1 MMTNSKVI
9 NLAIS
14 VVVGFVFWQLMTVA
28 ADFMPHGSGAARFF
42 SVFGGGGSGY
52 VKLVAYAVFM
62 YGFLDLRDKMRGMT
76 KENEG
81 FSLNLLPVQDQ
92 MVLSPDEVSD
102 IKLSIIALEKRGMM
116 YQIPAFIKKACTQF
130 RNEQSI
136 GDTLRV
142 LETQIST
149 SKEQTEG
156 ELETSRYIIQAIPM
170 LGFIGTIIELSSAIG
185 LAPQAADPKQL
196 SFVTDRLYVA
206 FDTTLVALALTLVL
220 TLIYHSYLEKMD
232 VFYSRAK
239 SYIIDNLVSRIY
251 KG

>member
-1 MMTNSKVI
+1 MITNSKII

-14 VVVGFVFWQLMTVA
+14 IVVGFVFWQLMTVA
-28 ADFMPHGSGAARFF
+28 ADSMPQGSNLFRFF
-42 SVFGGGGSGY
+42 SIFGGGGSGF
-52 VKLVAYAVFM
+52 VKLIAYAVFM
-62 YGFLDLRDKMRGMT
+62 YGVLDLRDKMREMR
-76 KENEG
+76 KENNG
-81 FSLNLLPVQDQ
+81 FNLNILPIQDQ
-92 MVLSPDEVSD
+92 MVLSPAEVSD
-102 IKLSIIALEKRGMM
+102 IKLSVIELEKRGMV
-116 YQIPAFIKKACTQF
+116 YQIAGFIKKACTQF

-136 GDTLRV
+136 SDTLRV

-196 SFVTDRLYVA
+196 SFVTERLHVA
-206 FDTTLVALALTLVL
+206 FDTTLVALALTLIL